1 MERLLA
7 IGLAVFL
14 FSVQSLADCQS
25 PFRKVALQPKGKSSS
40 SAVQQIF
47 KHHFAHRYSR
57 DDCFENTLQF
67 LTDVTKISP
76 TAFFLVSIENKGA
89 STLGMVQA
97 VRARGIE
104 FKKNGDHW
112 DEIPASVEKKWY
124 HHVFAMDESLTV
136 YDFDYTHRAKVEPLR
151 KYLEQMFLDGPQ
163 ELKAKKLEDYEVT
176 VSRADYALRKSN
188 DPLKKVMSMKDFLST
203 PAESWG
209 TR

>member
-1 MERLLA
+1 
-7 IGLAVFL
+7 
-14 FSVQSLADCQS
+14 
-25 PFRKVALQPKGKSSS
+25 
-40 SAVQQIF
+40 
-47 KHHFAHRYSR
+47 
-57 DDCFENTLQF
+57 
-67 LTDVTKISP
+67 
-76 TAFFLVSIENKGA
+76 
-89 STLGMVQA
+89 LGMVQA

-124 HHVFAMDESLTV
+124 HHVFAMDESLAV
-136 YDFDYTHRAKVEPLR
+136 YDFDHTHRAKVEPLR
-151 KYLEQMFLDGPQ
+151 KYLDQMFLDGPQ

-176 VSRADYALRKSN
+176 ISRADYALRKSN